1 MVMMNS
7 KLKVYGI
14 FAVVFA
20 LGIAAGG
27 GSALAYA
34 REHHAAQIES
44 DRVFE
49 SRKLRGLSRKL
60 KLDSEQEDRIADI
73 LASDREES
81 RRIGHDVIE
90 RCGQPLRD
98 HKAAVDAQ
106 IRAVLRPDQQQRFDK
121 LVEERRGRVSLRRLG
136 L

>member
-1 MVMMNS
+1 MKSS

-14 FAVVFA
+14 FTIVFA

-27 GSALAYA
+27 GTALAYA
-34 REHHAAQIES
+34 HERHVSQIEN

-49 SRKLRGLSRKL
+49 SRRLRGLSRKL
-60 KLDSEQEDRIADI
+60 KLDSEQEDKIAQI
-73 LASDREES
+73 LADDREES
-81 RRIGHDVIE
+81 RKIGRDVME

-98 HKAAVDAQ
+98 HKAEVDAQ

-121 LVEERRGRVSLRRLG
+121 LVEERRGHVSLRRR
-136 L
+136 

>member
-1 MVMMNS
+1 MVMRSGS

-14 FAVVFA
+14 FAIVFT

-27 GSALAYA
+27 GTALAYA
-34 REHHAAQIES
+34 HHRHVSQIEN
-44 DRVFE
+44 DRIFE
-49 SRKLRGLSRKL
+49 SRRLRGLSRKL

-73 LASDREES
+73 LADDQQES
-81 RRIGHDVIE
+81 RKIGRDVIE

-121 LVEERRGRVSLRRLG
+121 LVEERRGHVSLRHLR
-136 L
+136 